1 MNRRLF
7 VKNASATALASTV
20 SSCVSLDDPSPDALI
35 IDTHQHLWD
44 RRQLD
49 LPWLAGAPVVLRKN
63 YGTEEYRA
71 AFAGLNA
78 KAIYME
84 VDVAPKHH
92 EKEAE
97 FVVDLCRE
105 GRTPTVAAT
114 IGGRPASAQFENYI
128 TKYKVT
134 GYVKGVRQ
142 VLHGESTPQGFCL
155 QPDFV
160 RGIRALGKHDLN
172 FELTMRPTEL
182 LDGAKLTERCPDTRF
197 VLDHCG
203 NGDPKAFNPKL
214 APDQKRTCEAD
225 EWKRGIDA
233 CAARPN
239 VVCKISGIVAF
250 VPPGKWSAEDLA
262 PVVNH
267 CLDAFGPNRIFFG
280 GDWPVCLLGSSVRG
294 WVEALKQIVSSR
306 PAGEQRKLWSG
317 NAIRFYGLS
326 V

>member
-7 VKNASATALASTV
+7 LQSAAASGLASC
-20 SSCVSLDDPSPDALI
+20 SSAYSAPPDALI

-44 RRQLD
+44 LD
-49 LPWLAGAPVVLRKN
+49 QQNVPWLKTAPAVLRHS
-63 YGTEEYRA
+63 YRTA
-71 AFAGLNA
+71 GYARAFAGLNVRS
-78 KAIYME
+78 IYME
-84 VDVAPKHH
+84 IDVAPADH
-92 EKEAE
+92 EKEADAI
-97 FVVDLCRE
+97 VALCRA
-105 GRTPTVAAT
+105 GKSSTIAAT
-114 IGGRPASAQFENYI
+114 IGGRPASPQFESYI
-128 TKYKVT
+128 ARYKAT
-134 GYVKGVRQ
+134 GHVKGVRQ
-142 VLHGESTPQGFCL
+142 VLHGGSTPTGFCL

-182 LDGAKLTERCPDTRF
+182 LDGAKLTELCPDTRF

-214 APDQKRTCEAD
+214 APGEKRTCTAG

-250 VPPGKWSAEDLA
+250 VPPGKWSADDLA
-262 PVVNH
+262 PIVNH
-267 CLDAFGPNRIFFG
+267 CLDAFGPDRVFFG
-280 GDWPVCLLGSSVRG
+280 GDWPVCLLGSPVRG
-294 WVEALKQIVSSR
+294 WVDALHQIMSSR
-306 PAGEQRKLWSG
+306 SVRDQRKLWSK
-317 NAIRFYGLS
+317 NAIQFYGLQ